1 MMHDEIV
8 SWFETILPVFYMF
21 PMSPLLD
28 NIPCITYRMSETG
41 PDNRRQ
47 QTINLD
53 LWCSLKD
60 YLWYTDRL
68 NARVLELHRR
78 SPTGI
83 NWADLFDALIILN
96 DGTKGLAHR
105 TYVFTL
111 N

>member
-1 MMHDEIV
+1 MLHDEIV

-21 PMSPLLD
+21 PMTPLLD
-28 NIPCITYRMSETG
+28 NIPCITYRVSETG

-60 YLWYTDRL
+60 YLWYSDLL
-68 NARVLELHRR
+68 NARILELHRR
-78 SPTGI
+78 SAAP
-83 NWADLFDALIILN
+83 NWADAFDPMITLN

-105 TYVFTL
+105 THVFTL

>member
-1 MMHDEIV
+1 
-8 SWFETILPVFYMF
+8 
-21 PMSPLLD
+21 
-28 NIPCITYRMSETG
+28 MSETG